1 MFLRWRVR
9 ALPERAPNVE
19 VSMKASAT
27 VPFLVMMSLLLGCS
41 DSIGPDVVW
50 NTEYVAR
57 LSITPPVDDVDAMR
71 IAAEAVGGTAVS
83 VESEEEDGE
92 LIFEVQVDTPSGR
105 MEVEVRASDGGV
117 AEIEPADDEEDDDD
131 DEDDD

>member
-1 MFLRWRVR
+1 
-9 ALPERAPNVE
+9 
-19 VSMKASAT
+19 MKANTKVLS
-27 VPFLVMMSLLLGCS
+27 LVMTGMLLGCS
-41 DSIGPDVVW
+41 DSTGPDVVW
-50 NTEYVAR
+50 NTEYAAR
-57 LSITPPVDDVDAMR
+57 LNITPPIDQVDAMA

-92 LIFEVQVDTPSGR
+92 LIFEVQVDTPGGR

-117 AEIEPADDEEDDDD
+117 AEIEPADDDDDD